1 MTQPEQPE
9 GLGTPTPG
17 QPGFTPPPGSGLAP
31 PPGPGLAQ
39 PAPATP
45 PFHAAPA
52 WVPPDPGAR
61 VASPPTGRVPQPR
74 RPGRRA
80 LVAAVL
86 AGGLL
91 LVGLLSALP
100 MLPSAAP
107 TTAPP
112 APSAGPVVVT
122 VSPSAVP
129 SAASTL
135 SSGGAVGQAVPFSGP
150 KGEGTLTVVGATWTD
165 TGQAAPIEGER
176 YLVVTLAISCTGG
189 TVPVDPILFLAST
202 DTATVLPGFGPEL
215 TRPLGGR
222 LLAAGDDV
230 TGQVGF
236 ALPAGPVDL
245 MLLDEDLHPLASVR
259 IPAP

>member
-1 MTQPEQPE
+1 M
-9 GLGTPTPG
+9 
-17 QPGFTPPPGSGLAP
+17 
-31 PPGPGLAQ
+31 
-39 PAPATP
+39 
-45 PFHAAPA
+45 
-52 WVPPDPGAR
+52 
-61 VASPPTGRVPQPR
+61 ASPPTGRVPQPR

-100 MLPSAAP
+100 KLPSTAP
-107 TTAPP
+107 TS
-112 APSAGPVVVT
+112 APSAPGAGPVVVT

-135 SSGGAVGQAVPFSGP
+135 SSGGAIGQAVPFSGP

-165 TGQAAPIEGER
+165 TGEAAPLDGER

-245 MLLDEDLHPLASVR
+245 MLLDEDLHVLASVR